1 MPRTKRYTE
10 YSTSLTLKGTS
21 SPPISPSA
29 LEAAAARVLA
39 PDVLAYLSGGAG
51 AEITLRENRAAFDEW
66 HFIPRLLNDVSEV
79 DISTSLMGQ
88 AQIAPIITAPVGAM
102 AIVSPG
108 AEKAVAHAATAV
120 GITMC
125 MSTSSSSSIEDVAA
139 ALSPRSGWYQLYW
152 PNDESVGSS
161 IVQRAEAA
169 GFTAIVITLDNRVP
183 PFRPSCVEAGYSPL
197 TSGDADGVY
206 TSDPVF
212 QALAPERQAASDE
225 RLRIFATPKLTWK
238 DIAAVRRQIGLP
250 TLFKG
255 VLTAADAERCIECGA
270 SGIIVSNHGGRQ
282 VDRCVAALRQL
293 PEVVMAVRGRVP
305 VLFDSGIRT
314 GSDIL
319 MAVGLGASAVLIGR
333 PIAWALAVSGQAGVE
348 HLLRCL
354 LADIEA
360 SMCNLGVSCLRELR
374 DVVHHSPMPAPSS
387 ASTQRR

>member
-1 MPRTKRYTE
+1 M
-10 YSTSLTLKGTS
+10 LGGTS
-21 SPPISPSA
+21 SMPISPSA
-29 LEAAAARVLA
+29 LEAAAARILA
-39 PDVLAYLSGGAG
+39 PGVLAYLSGGAG
-51 AEITLRENRAAFDEW
+51 AEITLRENQAAFDEW
-66 HFIPRLLNDVSEV
+66 QFIPRLLNDVSDV
-79 DISTSLMGQ
+79 DISTSLLGQ
-88 AQIAPIITAPVGAM
+88 AQIAPILMAPVGAL
-102 AIVSPG
+102 AIVSPD
-108 AEKAVAHAATAV
+108 AEEAVARAAAAV

-125 MSTSSSSSIEDVAA
+125 MSMSSSRSIEDVAA

-152 PNDESVGSS
+152 PNDERVGLS
-161 IVQRAEAA
+161 IIQRAEAA

-206 TSDPVF
+206 TSDPIF
-212 QALAPERQAASDE
+212 QALAHEPRAAPDARQ
-225 RLRIFATPKLTWK
+225 RIFATPKLTWD
-238 DIAAVRRQIGLP
+238 DIAAIRRQIDLP
-250 TLFKG
+250 MLFKG

-293 PEVVMAVRGRVP
+293 PEVAVAVQDRVP
-305 VLFDSGIRT
+305 VLFDSGVRT

-333 PIAWALAVSGQAGVE
+333 PIAWALAVNGQAGVE

-360 SMCNLGVSCLRELR
+360 SMCNLGVSYLRELR
-374 DVVHHSPMPAPSS
+374 DVVHHRPMSAPSS
-387 ASTQRR
+387 MSAQSR